1 MQRET
6 KLGKDTVANELRIWG
21 DILPRPPSP
30 RTALGVSGGINQLD
44 GTGWLPQN
52 SNRGPV
58 RVGGLPFTNRI

>member
-1 MQRET
+1 MQREA

-30 RTALGVSGGINQLD
+30 RTTLGVSGEINQLD

-52 SNRGPV
+52 SNRGP
-58 RVGGLPFTNRI
+58 L